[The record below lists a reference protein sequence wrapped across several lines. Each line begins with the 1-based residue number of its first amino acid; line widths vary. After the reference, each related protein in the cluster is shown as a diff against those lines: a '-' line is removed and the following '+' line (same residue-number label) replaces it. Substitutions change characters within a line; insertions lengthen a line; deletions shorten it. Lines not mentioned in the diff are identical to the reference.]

1 MNKKNFIKLARLI
14 AKFAEVN
21 TDKGVLIYDGDLAE
35 GVEVT
40 NEAGE
45 PVEDGEYNLEDGR
58 VIEVAESKVIKIN
71 EPEPTAEEVVDEVVA
86 ELAEEEVTPEAA
98 EPDPKDIEID
108 QLKARIA
115 ELESTIEALNNR
127 IKELEDA
134 AEAPK
139 EEAVELS
146 AVAQSHK
153 TSGALK
159 YFN

>member
-14 AKFAEVN
+14 AKFAEVT
-21 TDKGVLIYDGDLAE
+21 TDKGVLIYTDEELIE

-45 PVEDGEYNLEDGR
+45 TVEDGEYKLEDGT
-58 VIEVAESKVIKIN
+58 VVVVAESKVIEIRKPE
-71 EPEPTAEEVVDEVVA
+71 EPKLEEPTLEEELEEVVEEPVADE
-86 ELAEEEVTPEAA
+86 
-98 EPDPKDIEID
+98 KDT
-108 QLKARIA
+108 KIA
-115 ELESTIEALNNR
+115 ELEAKIAEYEATIEQLNNR

-139 EEAVELS
+139 EEAVALS
-146 AVAQSHK
+146 AVSQSPK